1 MRKAQTFINIE
12 GAEPRIFTIRFHLH
26 PDVSVSAAQGG
37 QSALMKLTKGGGW
50 KFSVAGGALRIDES
64 IYLGEKKPRRSRQ
77 IVVEGETSP
86 GSTEIN
92 WSIAAAR

>member
-1 MRKAQTFINIE
+1 
-12 GAEPRIFTIRFHLH
+12 
-26 PDVSVSAAQGG
+26 
-37 QSALMKLTKGGGW
+37 MKLTKGGGW

-77 IVVEGETSP
+77 IVIEGETSP
-86 GSTEIN
+86 GLTEIN